1 MPNDHLQKILDQF
14 SNWIERS
21 RYSKTSGIN
30 YVSVIKNMVSY
41 MKSFNVHHL
50 NDASLD
56 LILKFV
62 CFRGN
67 KKYAANFIE
76 YRKSVLYLFYK
87 WAYSKGYC
95 RNNPIIEHRKL
106 KLNRKA
112 SLHDK
117 NNTIFSSK
125 EMLSPEEQEK
135 LISFKVDNEDPLA
148 VRNKCIVLLI
158 LASALYA
165 EEATALLKTSLNLSV
180 GYLSITDKTNE
191 NKKRGKKEKKE
202 KKENAEKSKE
212 FGRINTRIVQL
223 DLKLCKQSCLNWLAI
238 RDNMLKKNNC
248 PELFFTRRFTPITKR
263 MLYKIV
269 SEFLQAAGIT
279 KTHLGAELL
288 RQTAIC
294 NMVRRGLS
302 LEEIQANIG
311 FSNLRS
317 IDKYRQACL
326 S

>member
-1 MPNDHLQKILDQF
+1 MPDNHFQKIFDQF
-14 SNWIERS
+14 SNWIEKS
-21 RYSKTSGIN
+21 RYSKTSKIN
-30 YVSVIKNMVSY
+30 YVSVIKNMLSY

-56 LILKFV
+56 LILKFIR
-62 CFRGN
+62 FKRN
-67 KKYAANFIE
+67 KKYAVNFIE

-117 NNTIFSSK
+117 NNTIFAIK

-135 LISFKVDNEDPLA
+135 LISFKIDNENPLT

-165 EEATALLKTSLNLSV
+165 EEVITLLKTSLNLST
-180 GYLSITDKTNE
+180 GYLSVADKNNE
-191 NKKRGKKEKKE
+191 KV
-202 KKENAEKSKE
+202 EKSKE
-212 FGRINTRIVQL
+212 FERINTRIVHL
-223 DLKLCKQSCLNWLAI
+223 DLNLSKQSCSDWLAI
-238 RDNMLKKNNC
+238 RDNMLKESNC
-248 PELFFTRRFTPITKR
+248 PELFFTRRLAPLTKR

-294 NMVRRGLS
+294 NMLNRGLS
-302 LEEIQANIG
+302 LEEIQTSIG

-326 S
+326 L